1 MARASWWGSSAKETS
16 STGPRSARNV
26 GGSRWLA
33 LLTDE
38 HAAAADYIKSHA
50 IKLADVMT
58 HKVVTATPDTPLQD
72 VAMMMEA
79 NGVKRI
85 PIVRDGKLVGLVSR
99 ANLVQAVAAAGT
111 KLEIPVSDSV
121 IREKLMSRLREESW
135 ANSSLLNATV
145 HDGVV
150 TLWGLAASP
159 TERQAIRVAGRDDTG
174 RDCRQGSYRYRTG
187 YLDLRS
193 SGISRAAHAIPC
205 VAEPRVFATP
215 PAQPRPVGR
224 PSWAADHHAAR
235 HRSPGS
241 PTP

>member
-1 MARASWWGSSAKETS
+1 MKAGDVMVFPVITVKSTATVKDVAKLFLDRKISAAPVVDGAGKLVGIVSEGDLIHRAEIGTE
-16 STGPRSARNV
+16 RR
-26 GGSRWLA
+26 GSRWLA

-159 TERQAIRVAGRDDTG
+159 TERQAIRVAAETTPGVIAVKDHIGIGRVT
-174 RDCRQGSYRYRTG
+174 S
-187 YLDLRS
+187 
-193 SGISRAAHAIPC
+193 I
-205 VAEPRVFATP
+205 
-215 PAQPRPVGR
+215 
-224 PSWAADHHAAR
+224 
-235 HRSPGS
+235 
-241 PTP
+241 